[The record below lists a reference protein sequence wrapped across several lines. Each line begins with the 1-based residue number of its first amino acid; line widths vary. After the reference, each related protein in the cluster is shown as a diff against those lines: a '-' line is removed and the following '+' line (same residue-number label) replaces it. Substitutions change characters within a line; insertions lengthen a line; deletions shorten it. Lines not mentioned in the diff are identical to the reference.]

1 MNAIPF
7 FCAAVLTAAATPHA
21 ETVLQVGPGQLPGL
35 TAARD
40 AMRAERA
47 ASKPGPFRIVVADG
61 VHRITEPLVLEPVD
75 SGSPGQPLIIEAAPG
90 STPVVSGGAVLPLVR
105 EDAGGVRVYRLPE
118 GVAPEALWIGETRA
132 VVARRIRCAQH

>member
-47 ASKPGPFRIVVADG
+47 AGKPGPYRIVIADG
-61 VHRITEPLVLEPVD
+61 VYRIQVRGLATA
-75 SGSPGQPLIIEAAPG
+75 EA
-90 STPVVSGGAVLPLVR
+90 
-105 EDAGGVRVYRLPE
+105 
-118 GVAPEALWIGETRA
+118 
-132 VVARRIRCAQH
+132 